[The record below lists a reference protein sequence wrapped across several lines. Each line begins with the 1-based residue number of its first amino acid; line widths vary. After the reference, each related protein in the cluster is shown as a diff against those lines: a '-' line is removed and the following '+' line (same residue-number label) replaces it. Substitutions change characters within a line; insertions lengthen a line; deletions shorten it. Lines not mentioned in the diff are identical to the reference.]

1 MKGKGK
7 NMTYNVTVSEIFKK
21 TISIE
26 ADDETEA
33 IQKASEMWNSCSDEL
48 DSPPFKEVRFDVD

>member
-1 MKGKGK
+1 
-7 NMTYNVTVSEIFKK
+7 MTYHVTVSEIFKK

-33 IQKASEMWNSCSDEL
+33 IQKASELWNSFSDEL
-48 DSPPFKEVRFDVD
+48 DSPPLKEVRFDVG